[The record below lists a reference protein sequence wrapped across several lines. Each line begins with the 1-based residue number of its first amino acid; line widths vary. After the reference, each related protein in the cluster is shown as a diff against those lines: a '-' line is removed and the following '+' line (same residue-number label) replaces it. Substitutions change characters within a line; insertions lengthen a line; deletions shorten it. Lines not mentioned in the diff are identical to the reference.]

1 MLRELALAIL
11 ALAFAGT
18 ILVVV
23 IATRR
28 VVVTRRKQ
36 RAAEERLTPAALAVT
51 FESSTAFSVLS
62 KRDAVVFA
70 MLLGRYSA
78 LLRGASRERI
88 AHYFETQ
95 GNVRDAIDSLSDR
108 RSWRRAAAADL
119 LGDMG
124 SPEAVPALLGALNDG
139 ARDVRSAAARS
150 LGRLGATE
158 AVEPLVGALSSH
170 LIPRGIVGH
179 SVLAL
184 GAGAVPGLVALLA
197 HADPEVRATAA
208 ELVGLLGGAGE
219 AEHLVGRLADRSATV
234 RGRAAIAL
242 GRLGAT
248 EAYGDLD
255 GTLADRA
262 PQVRAAAAEALGLIG
277 DERAFPILL
286 DVARNDA
293 FEPARAAAHAL
304 ARLAPDLLQEAA
316 REPAAGP
323 FVREAAEVAALEAH
337 AL

>member
-18 ILVVV
+18 ILVVI

-28 VVVTRRKQ
+28 VVVTRREH
-36 RAAEERLTPAALAVT
+36 RSAEERLTPAALAVA
-51 FESSTAFSVLS
+51 FEDASEFLALS

-70 MLLGRYSA
+70 MLLGRFSA
-78 LLRGASRERI
+78 RLRGASRERI
-88 AHYFETQ
+88 AQYFERE
-95 GNVRDAIDSLSDR
+95 GHVRDAIDGLSDR
-108 RSWRRAAAADL
+108 RSWRRATAADV

-124 SPEAVPALLGALNDG
+124 SRAAVPALLAGLDDG
-139 ARDVRSAAARS
+139 ERDVRSAAARS

-170 LIPRGIVGH
+170 LIPRGVVGQ

-184 GAGAVPGLVALLA
+184 GAQAVPRLVALLA
-197 HADPEVRATAA
+197 HPEPEVRATAA

-219 AEHLVGRLADRSATV
+219 EEHLLGRLADTSAAV

-242 GRLGAT
+242 GRLGAA
-248 EAYGDLD
+248 EAYHGLD
-255 GTLADRA
+255 GTLSDRA

-277 DERAFPILL
+277 DARAFPVLL
-286 DVARNDA
+286 DIARNDT

-304 ARLAPDLLQEAA
+304 SRLAPDLLQEAA
-316 REPAAGP
+316 RGPGAGP
-323 FVREAAEVAALEAH
+323 FVREAAETAAIEAG
-337 AL
+337 AP